1 MNATNL
7 TLALLCGGFFAAG
20 VHLLM
25 ARSLVRVAM
34 GVVLLGHAGNLLL
47 LQAGGRAGEPPGSG
61 TAPYEEHADPLP
73 QALALTAIGI
83 TFAVLALQFPDARS
97 LTPAS
102 TAVAAEPRYPR
113 PADADLVNR
122 CRL

>member
-20 VHLLM
+20 IHLLM

-47 LQAGGRAGEPPGSG
+47 LQAGGRVGEPPVSG
-61 TAPYEEHADPLP
+61 TAPYEELADPLP
-73 QALALTAIGI
+73 QAMALTAIVI
-83 TFAVLALQFPDARS
+83 TFAVTAL
-97 LTPAS
+97 LL
-102 TAVAAEPRYPR
+102 AVAYRSHELRGHDETTDR
-113 PADADLVNR
+113 PTDDEEEGP
-122 CRL
+122 